1 MTHKAAICGMAA
13 AALVASSPAMGNLVD
28 AFGDAQDTFGSG
40 PPLLDIDTMF
50 MLYDVSFLHFEMTFH
65 TPISAPSF
73 GLPDGVVGFLEFDTD
88 QDPAT
93 GLSPVQNSFS
103 PPFDFLIAGIDF
115 AVDLFSETIHPGF
128 VDVFDTS
135 TFRIV
140 DTVAITY
147 GPMSFSGAIPLT
159 SLGGDDGILDFTTTI
174 GTIPQPTDAT
184 DVVGTSKLIPAP
196 ATLALLGLAGLTMGR
211 RRRRV

>member
-1 MTHKAAICGMAA
+1 MTHKGAICGMAA
-13 AALVASSPAMGNLVD
+13 AALVASSPAMGNLID
-28 AFGDAQDTFGSG
+28 AFGDAQDTFNAGG
-40 PPLLDIDTMF
+40 PLLDIDTMF
-50 MLYDVSFLHFEMTFH
+50 MLYDASFLHFEMTFH

-73 GLPDGVVGFLEFDTD
+73 GQPDGVVGLLEFDTD
-88 QDPAT
+88 QNAAT
-93 GLSPVQNSFS
+93 GLPPIQNDFS
-103 PPFDFLIAGIDF
+103 PPFAFLISGSDFVVGLFTEID
-115 AVDLFSETIHPGF
+115 HPGF
-128 VDVFDTS
+128 VDVFDAI

-140 DTVAITY
+140 DTVRITY
-147 GPMSFSGAIPLT
+147 GPMSFSGSIPLV

>member
-1 MTHKAAICGMAA
+1 MTHKGAICGMAA
-13 AALVASSPAMGNLVD
+13 AALVASSPAMGQLVD
-28 AFGDAQDTFGSG
+28 AFGDAQDTFGFG

-50 MLYDVSFLHFEMTFH
+50 MFYDASFLHFEMTFH

-73 GLPDGVVGFLEFDTD
+73 GQPDAVVGLLEFDTD
-88 QDPAT
+88 QNAAT
-93 GLSPVQNSFS
+93 GLLPIQNSFS

-115 AVDLFSETIHPGF
+115 FVGLFTEIDHPGF
-128 VDVFDTS
+128 VDVFDAV

-140 DTVAITY
+140 DTVSITY
-147 GPMSFSGAIPLT
+147 GPMSFSGSIPLA

-184 DVVGTSKLIPAP
+184 DVVGKSKLIPAP
-196 ATLALLGLAGLTMGR
+196 ATLALLGLAGLTGAR
-211 RRRRV
+211 RRRRQ

>member
-1 MTHKAAICGMAA
+1 MTHKGAIYGMAA

-28 AFGDAQDTFGSG
+28 AFGDAQDTFGFG

-50 MLYDVSFLHFEMTFH
+50 MLFDAGFLHFEMTFH

-73 GLPDGVVGFLEFDTD
+73 GQPDGVVGLLEFDTD
-88 QDPAT
+88 QNAAT
-93 GLSPVQNSFS
+93 GLLPFQNSFS

-115 AVDLFSETIHPGF
+115 AVDLFSEIIHPGF
-128 VDVFDTS
+128 VDVIDTS

-140 DTVAITY
+140 DTVRITY
-147 GPMSFSGAIPLT
+147 GPMSFSGSIPLA
-159 SLGGDDGILDFTTTI
+159 SLGGDDGILDFTTII
-174 GTIPQPTDAT
+174 GTFPQPTDAT

-196 ATLALLGLAGLTMGR
+196 ATLALLGLGALVR
-211 RRRRV
+211 RRRRE

>member
-1 MTHKAAICGMAA
+1 MTHKGAICGMAA
-13 AALVASSPAMGNLVD
+13 AALVASPPAMGNLID
-28 AFGDAQDTFGSG
+28 AFGDAQDTFGAG

-50 MLYDVSFLHFEMTFH
+50 MLYDASFLHFEMTFH

-73 GLPDGVVGFLEFDTD
+73 FQPDGVVGLLEFDTD
-88 QDPAT
+88 QNAAT
-93 GLSPVQNSFS
+93 GLPPIQNSFS

-115 AVDLFSETIHPGF
+115 VVALFTEIDHPGF
-128 VDVFDTS
+128 VDVFDS
-135 TFRIV
+135 NFRIV
-140 DTVAITY
+140 DTVRITY
-147 GPMSFSGAIPLT
+147 GPMSFSGSIPLA
-159 SLGGDDGILDFTTTI
+159 SLGGDDGIMDFTTTI